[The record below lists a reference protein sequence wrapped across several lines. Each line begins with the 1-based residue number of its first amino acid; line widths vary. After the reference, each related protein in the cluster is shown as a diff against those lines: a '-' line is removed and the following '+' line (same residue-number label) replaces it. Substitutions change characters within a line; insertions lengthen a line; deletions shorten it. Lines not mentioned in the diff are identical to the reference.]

1 MKCPRC
7 QVENREGRRFCA
19 ACGGPLAL
27 ACASCGFVNES
38 IEKFCGGCG
47 KPLPQPALAE
57 SVAPRS
63 DSAGRL
69 TADAETA
76 DLREAKALLEELA

>member
-1 MKCPRC
+1 MAAASRC
-7 QVENREGRRFCA
+7 HNR
-19 ACGGPLAL
+19 P
-27 ACASCGFVNES
+27 
-38 IEKFCGGCG
+38 
-47 KPLPQPALAE
+47 LAE